1 MSIEDM
7 LEAKALED
15 MRALEKLGHIMI
27 ELMKRGNAL
36 HHATAKRLR
45 REARAASR
53 STGHA
58 VGRFSPLRPSTGRG
72 GYSEATCTAC
82 GAWLRIETAPLPN
95 SIDISGAVF
104 SESCTGRVS

>member
-1 MSIEDM
+1 MIGTIEEAAAIEQLGRMM
-7 LEAKALED
+7 LGAMERG
-15 MRALEKLGHIMI
+15 RALHL
-27 ELMKRGNAL
+27 
-36 HHATAKRLR
+36 ATARRLR

-53 STGHA
+53 STGHT

-82 GAWLRIETAPLPN
+82 GAWLRIETSPAPN

-104 SESCTGRVS
+104 SESCTGRAS